1 MDALAQLAL
10 MTKAKLVFETDNT
23 YLSFPAL
30 MPLSY
35 PPDKLKFGASL
46 PDYNTWNEFCRLTNV
61 IPGGTLYQ
69 PEQDVYLW
77 DLYESLFAG
86 KAQLANSTLTPQE
99 AQDYAAVTAL
109 LYTIKNGMPV
119 DTPTMTAYK
128 KYRDLH
134 IIATEKYK
142 EAELTALTSTDAEVK
157 HQWETVKKA
166 VLRQEVDQAMSDW
179 VSKGSK
185 LQIEQA
191 MQKQSAYAAKASVS
205 VWTEWSHAFNRDTD
219 MIQGTAAMTG
229 FSPFDVFDRTDWPT
243 FKLTSAEINQLISQ
257 APGELRNV
265 LGGSGASNIESISF
279 EFRSV
284 SLSRAWF
291 RPSVSKPDSG
301 AWRPRTTHQ

>member
-99 AQDYAAVTAL
+99 AQDYAAVTAF
-109 LYTIKNGMPV
+109 
-119 DTPTMTAYK
+119 A
-128 KYRDLH
+128 LH
-134 IIATEKYK
+134 
-142 EAELTALTSTDAEVK
+142 
-157 HQWETVKKA
+157 HQERNA
-166 VLRQEVDQAMSDW
+166 CR
-179 VSKGSK
+179 
-185 LQIEQA
+185 
-191 MQKQSAYAAKASVS
+191 Y
-205 VWTEWSHAFNRDTD
+205 SHNDC
-219 MIQGTAAMTG
+219 
-229 FSPFDVFDRTDWPT
+229 V
-243 FKLTSAEINQLISQ
+243 
-257 APGELRNV
+257 
-265 LGGSGASNIESISF
+265 
-279 EFRSV
+279 
-284 SLSRAWF
+284 
-291 RPSVSKPDSG
+291 
-301 AWRPRTTHQ
+301 